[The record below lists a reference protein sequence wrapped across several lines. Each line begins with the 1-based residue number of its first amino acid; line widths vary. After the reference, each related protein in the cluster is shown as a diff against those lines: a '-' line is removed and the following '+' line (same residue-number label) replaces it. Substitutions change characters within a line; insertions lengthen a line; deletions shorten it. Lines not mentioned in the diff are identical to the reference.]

1 MDNITQTTTIA
12 AALLTTLT
20 INANAHTI
28 VEQIEETKWYKNK
41 DYTNQNPQQTMQVAT
56 QNNISITQEEQNDIN
71 EAITELRQQGR
82 IHRLETN
89 FKAGFRNKKWA
100 NTFSDINEYNKF
112 CDYVKAQLEHT
123 TIYQAPQQQQQNGNQ
138 QTGDPVKAK
147 TQQLQLQLFNS
158 GIPCTNL
165 GQLFSNQLQQG
176 QQTYNID
183 NKTLPL
189 TTIVVLASQI
199 NPVPARKT
207 AMNQLVQAGEFKY
220 INHSGKKIYY
230 QLKQQ

>member
-1 MDNITQTTTIA
+1 MNNVTQTTTIA

-28 VEQIEETKWYKNK
+28 VEQIEATNWYKSK
-41 DYTNQNPQQTMQVAT
+41 DFTQVNPQQTMQVAT
-56 QNNISITQEEQNDIN
+56 QNNISITQEEHDDIN
-71 EAITELRQQGR
+71 NAKVELKQQGR
-82 IHRLETN
+82 IHRLEKN
-89 FKAGFRNKKWA
+89 FTAGFRGKTWTHTFADNK
-100 NTFSDINEYNKF
+100 EYNKF

-123 TIYQAPQQQQQNGNQ
+123 TIYQAPQQQQQNGNPP
-138 QTGDPVKAK
+138 TNDPVKAK

-165 GQLFSNQLQQG
+165 GQLFSKQIQQG
-176 QQTYNID
+176 QQTYQID
-183 NKTLPL
+183 NTTLPL

-207 AMNQLVQAGEFKY
+207 AMTQLVQAGEFKY
-220 INHSGKKIYY
+220 INHNGKKLYY